1 MSRLRVEVCAEELPF
16 ADLAPNWR
24 RLHGRCSTATPFQSH
39 AWLHSWWLSYGT
51 PGRLR
56 VHLVYRDDELIG
68 AAPLMRVLR
77 PLPALVPLGGPIS
90 DFTDVL
96 LDDDRAEEA
105 AAALTGALMASARGA
120 LIDLGEV
127 RPGAAA
133 ERIHAAWPGR
143 RHRLTDS
150 GCLELPAAGMD
161 VLLGRL
167 PANRAQR
174 ARAKLRKIDA
184 LGIEQRDVPPDEV
197 PGALRT
203 LLELHGLQWQG
214 RGVTREHTR
223 PRFEEHLARA
233 VGEMSRHGDAV
244 VTEFRLDGEV
254 VAADLTL
261 LSPALA
267 GGYLY
272 GAHPGLRGRKVDV
285 ATMLLRACAQRID
298 GSGRASLSMLRGN
311 EPYKQHWRPEVL
323 VNQRFLLA
331 RRRTLPL
338 LWASA
343 LHARLRRRAGAALR
357 ELRRRRDER
366 SRPAAEPASS
376 GPASSG
382 PASSGPA

>member
-1 MSRLRVEVCAEELPF
+1 MSELRVEVCTRELPF
-16 ADLAPNWR
+16 ADLAPNWL
-24 RLHGRCSTATPFQSH
+24 RLHRSCSSATPFQSH

-56 VHLVYRDDELIG
+56 VHLVYRGEELVG
-68 AAPLMRVLR
+68 AAPLMRVPR

-96 LDDDRAEEA
+96 LHDAYADEA
-105 AAALTGALMASARGA
+105 AAALTKALARSARGA

-127 RPGAAA
+127 REGAGA
-133 ERIHAAWPGR
+133 ERVHANWPGPKR
-143 RHRLTDS
+143 RLTDS

-161 VLLGRL
+161 VLLSRL

-184 LGIEQRDVPPDEV
+184 LGIEQREVPADEV

-203 LLELHGLQWQG
+203 LLALHGLQWQG
-214 RGVTREHTR
+214 RGVTPEHTR

-233 VGEMSRHGDAV
+233 VGEMTRHGDAV

-254 VAADLTL
+254 VASDLTL

-272 GAHPGLRGRKVDV
+272 GAHPDLRGRKVDV
-285 ATMLLRACAQRID
+285 ATMLLRAGARRVD
-298 GSGRASLSMLRGN
+298 GSGRSALSMLRGN
-311 EPYKQHWRPEVL
+311 EPYKQHWRPEVR

-331 RRRTLPL
+331 RRRTVAL
-338 LWASA
+338 LWAAA
-343 LHARLRRRAGAALR
+343 LHAGLRRRAGDAAR
-357 ELRRRRDER
+357 AWRRRRDER
-366 SRPAAEPASS
+366 SRPAAGSSAPA
-376 GPASSG
+376 
-382 PASSGPA
+382 

>member
-1 MSRLRVEVCAEELPF
+1 MSGLRVEVCTEELRF
-16 ADLAPNWR
+16 ADLAPSWL
-24 RLHGRCSTATPFQSH
+24 RLHRRCATATPFQSH
-39 AWLHSWWLSYGT
+39 AWLHSWWLSYGIR
-51 PGRLR
+51 GRLR
-56 VHLVYRDDELIG
+56 VHLVYRDGELIA

-96 LDDDRAEEA
+96 LDDEHAEEA
-105 AAALTGALMASARGA
+105 ADALTGALMGSARGA

-127 RPGAAA
+127 RPGGGA
-133 ERIHAAWPGR
+133 ERLHAAWPR
-143 RHRLTDS
+143 PKRRLTDS

-161 VLLGRL
+161 ALLARL
-167 PANRAQR
+167 PTSSAQR

-184 LGIEQRDVPPDEV
+184 LGIEQREVPPDDV
-197 PGALRT
+197 PGAMRT

-214 RGVTREHTR
+214 RGVTREHMR

-233 VGEMSRHGDAV
+233 VGEMTRQGDAV

-272 GAHPGLRGRKVDV
+272 GAHPGLRGRKIDV
-285 ATMLLRACAQRID
+285 ATMLLRAGAQRVD
-298 GSGRASLSMLRGN
+298 GSGRAALSMLRGN
-311 EPYKQHWRPEVL
+311 EPYKQHWRPEAR

-338 LWASA
+338 LWASV
-343 LHARLRRRAGAALR
+343 LHARLRRVAAAALR
-357 ELRRRRDER
+357 DLRRRRDAR
-366 SRPAAEPASS
+366 SRPAAPPSRPA
-376 GPASSG
+376 
-382 PASSGPA
+382 

>member
-1 MSRLRVEVCAEELPF
+1 MSRLRVEVCTDDLGF
-16 ADLAPNWR
+16 ADLAPHWH
-24 RLHGRCSTATPFQSH
+24 RLHRSCRTATPFQSH
-39 AWLHSWWLSYGT
+39 AWLHSWWLSYGVR
-51 PGRLR
+51 GRLR
-56 VHLVYRDDELIG
+56 VHLAYRDGELVG

-77 PLPALVPLGGPIS
+77 PLPALVPLGGTIS

-96 LDDDRAEEA
+96 LDDACTEEA
-105 AAALTGALMASARGA
+105 ADALTGALMASARGA

-127 RPGAAA
+127 RPGGGA
-133 ERIHAAWPGR
+133 ERLHANWPSAR
-143 RHRLTDS
+143 RQLSDS
-150 GCLELPAAGMD
+150 RCLELPAEGMD
-161 VLLGRL
+161 ALLSRL
-167 PANRAQR
+167 PSNRAQR

-184 LGIEQRDVPPDEV
+184 LGIEQRDVPPEEV
-197 PGALRT
+197 PAALRT

-214 RGVTREHTR
+214 RGVTREHLR

-233 VGEMSRHGDAV
+233 VGEMTRQGDAV

-285 ATMLLRACAQRID
+285 ATMLLRSCAQRID
-298 GSGRASLSMLRGN
+298 GSGRAALSMLRGN
-311 EPYKQHWRPEVL
+311 EPYKQHWRPEVR

-338 LWASA
+338 LWAST
-343 LHARLRRRAGAALR
+343 LHAGLRRRAGAGLRALR
-357 ELRRRRDER
+357 RWRDGRRR
-366 SRPAAEPASS
+366 PATEAS
-376 GPASSG
+376 GPA
-382 PASSGPA
+382 

>member
-1 MSRLRVEVCAEELPF
+1 MKTGVIVEVCTDEARFAE
-16 ADLAPNWR
+16 LAPDWR
-24 RLHGRCSTATPFQSH
+24 RLQGRCRTATPFQSH
-39 AWLHSWWLSYGT
+39 AWLHSWWLSYGM

-56 VHLVYRDDELIG
+56 VHVVYRDGELIG

-77 PLPALVPLGGPIS
+77 PLPALVPLGGTIS
-90 DFTDVL
+90 DFADVL
-96 LDDDRAEEA
+96 LDDSCAQEA
-105 AAALTGALMASARGA
+105 ADALTGALMSSARGA

-127 RPGAAA
+127 RPGGGA
-133 ERIHAAWPGR
+133 ERLHANWPGQR
-143 RHRLTDS
+143 RRLADS
-150 GCLELPAAGMD
+150 RCLELPAEGMD

-167 PANRAQR
+167 PSNRAQR

-184 LGIEQRDVPPDEV
+184 LGIEQRDVPPEEV

-203 LLELHGLQWQG
+203 LLDLHGLQWQG
-214 RGVTREHTR
+214 RGVTREHLR
-223 PRFEEHLARA
+223 SRFEEHLARA
-233 VGEMSRHGDAV
+233 VGEMTRQGEAV

-285 ATMLLRACAQRID
+285 ATMLLRSCAQRID
-298 GSGRASLSMLRGN
+298 GSGRAALSMLRGN
-311 EPYKQHWRPEVL
+311 EPYKQHWRPEVR

-331 RRRTLPL
+331 RRRTAPL
-338 LWASA
+338 LWAST

-357 ELRRRRDER
+357 SLRQWRDGR
-366 SRPAAEPASS
+366 SRPAPEPS
-376 GPASSG
+376 GPA
-382 PASSGPA
+382 

>member
-1 MSRLRVEVCAEELPF
+1 MSDLRVELCTDDLRF
-16 ADLAPNWR
+16 ADLAANWFQ
-24 RLHGRCSTATPFQSH
+24 LHRSCSAATPFQSH
-39 AWLHSWWLSYGT
+39 AWLHSWWLSYGVR
-51 PGRLR
+51 GRLR
-56 VHLVYRDDELIG
+56 VHLAYRDGRLVG

-90 DFTDVL
+90 DFADVL
-96 LDDDRAEEA
+96 LADDCAEEA
-105 AAALTGALMASARGA
+105 ATALTGALMRSARGA

-127 RPGAAA
+127 RPGAGA
-133 ERIHAAWPGR
+133 ERIHANWAAPK
-143 RHRLTDS
+143 HQLTDS
-150 GCLELPAAGMD
+150 RCLELPVADMD
-161 VLLGRL
+161 TLLSRL
-167 PANRAQR
+167 PNNRAQR

-214 RGVTREHTR
+214 RGVTREHLR
-223 PRFEEHLARA
+223 PRFEQHLARA
-233 VGEMSRHGDAV
+233 VGEMTRQGDAV

-298 GSGRASLSMLRGN
+298 GSGRGALSMLRGN
-311 EPYKQHWRPEVL
+311 EPYKQHWRPEVR

-338 LWASA
+338 LRAA
-343 LHARLRRRAGAALR
+343 VLHARLRRRAGAALR
-357 ELRRRRDER
+357 ALRQWRDDR
-366 SRPAAEPASS
+366 NRPATEAAGASAPA
-376 GPASSG
+376 
-382 PASSGPA
+382 